1 MNFITWLKSLSVNK
15 HLPFITLG
23 ALFLALL
30 IFCMNLSF
38 RAGVRHC
45 AVDSLISE
53 ISEND
58 HFYVLDIDGNTYL
71 HWLSTGRD

>member
-1 MNFITWLKSLSVNK
+1 MTFIEWMKSLSVNK
-15 HLPFITLG
+15 HLPFIVLG

-53 ISEND
+53 ND
-58 HFYVLDIDGNTYL
+58 SFYVVDIDGNAYL
-71 HWLSTGRD
+71 HWMNTGRD

>member
-1 MNFITWLKSLSVNK
+1 MTFIEWMKSLSVNK
-15 HLPFITLG
+15 HLPFVVLS

-53 ISEND
+53 ND
-58 HFYVLDIDGNTYL
+58 SFYVVDIDGNTYL
-71 HWLSTGRD
+71 HWMNTGRD

>member
-1 MNFITWLKSLSVNK
+1 MTFIEWMKSLSVNK
-15 HLPFITLG
+15 HLPFVMLG

-53 ISEND
+53 ND
-58 HFYVLDIDGNTYL
+58 SFYVMDIDGNTYL
-71 HWLSTGRD
+71 HWMNTGRD